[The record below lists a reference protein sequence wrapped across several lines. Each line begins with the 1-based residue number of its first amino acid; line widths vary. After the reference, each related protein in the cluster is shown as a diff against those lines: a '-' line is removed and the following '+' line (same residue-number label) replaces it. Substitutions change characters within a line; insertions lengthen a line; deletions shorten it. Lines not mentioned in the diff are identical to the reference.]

1 MKTSIKTLSFIAGIA
16 LLVSCSKSLTD
27 IGYEASPLRTT
38 DPTSV
43 GRIASD
49 GNICSPLPMRTGAYP
64 YTGSRKQ
71 VVLSGDAANAKGQ
84 EKKSL
89 YFIQTFYLDLLNNPK
104 FEKLSKKYTKKCC
117 NEIVEAMAKYSL
129 ASEENSDTQ
138 GWELF
143 TCANPESSHCLKITS
158 VGCDW
163 YKASYT
169 DEEEPA
175 VYIKVI
181 ADNKHNPIIT
191 GLKNPAYHIN
201 IGEK

>member
-1 MKTSIKTLSFIAGIA
+1 
-16 LLVSCSKSLTD
+16 
-27 IGYEASPLRTT
+27 
-38 DPTSV
+38 
-43 GRIASD
+43 
-49 GNICSPLPMRTGAYP
+49 MRTGAYP